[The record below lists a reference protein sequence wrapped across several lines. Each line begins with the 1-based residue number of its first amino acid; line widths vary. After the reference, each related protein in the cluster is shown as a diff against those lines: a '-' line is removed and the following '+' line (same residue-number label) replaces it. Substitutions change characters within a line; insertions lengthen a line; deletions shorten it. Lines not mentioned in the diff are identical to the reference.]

1 MLKFEIVKSGAT
13 CCVSDNGSVSISYN
27 EMPYV
32 TFYDVDT
39 HDARKTQELGTIR
52 IRRVRDNKFDIQD
65 SYLPNKE
72 IAMKCLSMLP
82 YICRILSRNLDS
94 EAYKGATVSVKFHGW
109 LPCDCVEIA
118 QSANGV
124 VIGERAISWEN

>member
-1 MLKFEIVKSGAT
+1 MLKFEIVTSGAT
-13 CCVSDNGSVSISYN
+13 CCVSDNGNVSISYN

-32 TFYDVDT
+32 TFYDVNT

-52 IRRVRDNKFDIQD
+52 IGRVRDNKFDIQD

-72 IAMKCLSMLP
+72 TAMKCLSMLP
-82 YICRILSRNLDS
+82 HICRILSRNLDS
-94 EAYKGATVSVKFHGW
+94 EAYKGETVVVKFHSW
-109 LPCDCVEIA
+109 LPCDCIEAA
-118 QSANGV
+118 QAVNGV